1 MLLQKVGGGV
11 CYNRYVNICHILAL
25 IFEIR
30 LCQSSIKI
38 RGPFNTGPGF
48 LYTFDKICNIYKG
61 SKQHLFINFSTFILH
76 CFSQLVY

>member
-11 CYNRYVNICHILAL
+11 CYKSYVNICHILAL

-30 LCQSSIKI
+30 LCQSSIKT

-48 LYTFDKICNIYKG
+48 LYNFD
-61 SKQHLFINFSTFILH
+61 
-76 CFSQLVY
+76 